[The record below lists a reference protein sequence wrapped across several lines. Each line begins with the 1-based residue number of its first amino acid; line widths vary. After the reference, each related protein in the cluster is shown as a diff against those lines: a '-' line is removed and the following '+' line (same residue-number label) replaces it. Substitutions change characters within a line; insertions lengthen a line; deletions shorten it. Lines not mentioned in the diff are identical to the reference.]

1 LLLDSV
7 KAEVY
12 SKLLNAGD
20 TTMNRR
26 SILAIALLNVLAAI
40 SALAQTPV
48 AVNPGSRPA
57 GLQKVPDPNHNST
70 QPQSKET
77 DAKKSGDRQS
87 LTSSEARLVSGSKTA
102 ILETGISEPYFEV
115 HFRLV
120 TAINTTG
127 DRRVVWKFSI
137 NEYEATLND
146 AVGYYTSEDGRRV
159 DVHSIKDALGSTHDI
174 ERTIPKKEA
183 ERIMN
188 RCIGKHTGVTV
199 VFQALTKRNAA
210 LVMTASPV
218 VTTKGDKEKRE
229 REEKS
234 KEEKSKKESE
244 KRTSKKKT
252 PESDTIREEGDEG
265 GGPSYFGILDLESGR
280 CTKGK
285 AIVAP

>member
-1 LLLDSV
+1 
-7 KAEVY
+7 
-12 SKLLNAGD
+12 
-20 TTMNRR
+20 MNLGSR
-26 SILAIALLNVLAAI
+26 SILAIVLLNVLAGI

-48 AVNPGSRPA
+48 TVNPGPRPV
-57 GLQKVPDPNHNST
+57 GLQQTPDPNNNST
-70 QPQSKET
+70 PSQSKEADT
-77 DAKKSGDRQS
+77 KKSSDRQS
-87 LTSSEARLVSGSKTA
+87 LTSSEARLVNGSKTA
-102 ILETGISEPYFEV
+102 ILETGISEPYFEA

-120 TAINTTG
+120 TAIDKTG

-174 ERTIPKKEA
+174 EKTIPKKEA

-188 RCIGKHTGVTV
+188 HCIGKFTSVTV
-199 VFQALTKRNAA
+199 VFQALTKRNAS

-218 VTTKGDKEKRE
+218 GKNKVDNDKRE
-229 REEKS
+229 R
-234 KEEKSKKESE
+234 EEKSKKESE
-244 KRTSKKKT
+244 KRSSKKKT
-252 PESDTIREEGDEG
+252 SESDTIREEGDEG

>member
-1 LLLDSV
+1 
-7 KAEVY
+7 
-12 SKLLNAGD
+12 
-20 TTMNRR
+20 MNLGSR
-26 SILAIALLNVLAAI
+26 SIVAIVLLNVLAGI
-40 SALAQTPV
+40 SAPAQTPV
-48 AVNPGSRPA
+48 ALHPGPRPA
-57 GLQKVPDPNHNST
+57 GLQKAPDPNNNSA
-70 QPQSKET
+70 PSQSKEI
-77 DAKKSGDRQS
+77 DAKKSSDRQS
-87 LTSSEARLVSGSKTA
+87 LTSSEARLVSGSKSA
-102 ILETGISEPYFEV
+102 ILETGISEAYFEV

-120 TAINTTG
+120 TAIDKTG

-146 AVGYYTSEDGRRV
+146 AVGYYTSRDGRRV

-174 ERTIPKKEA
+174 EKTIPKKEA

-188 RCIGKHTGVTV
+188 RCIGKYTSVTV

-210 LVMTASPV
+210 LVMTASPAG
-218 VTTKGDKEKRE
+218 TNKADKEKRE

-234 KEEKSKKESE
+234 KKESE
-244 KRTSKKKT
+244 KGSSKKKT
-252 PESDTIREEGDEG
+252 PESDTIRQEGDEG

>member
-1 LLLDSV
+1 
-7 KAEVY
+7 
-12 SKLLNAGD
+12 
-20 TTMNRR
+20 MNRR
-26 SILAIALLNVLAAI
+26 SILAIALLNVLAGI

-48 AVNPGSRPA
+48 AINPGPQPA
-57 GLQKVPDPNHNST
+57 GLRKVPDPNNKSA
-70 QPQSKET
+70 PSQSREADK
-77 DAKKSGDRQS
+77 KKSSDRQS

-120 TAINTTG
+120 SAIDKTG

-146 AVGYYTSEDGRRV
+146 AVGYYTAEDGRRV
-159 DVHSIKDALGSTHDI
+159 DVHSIKDALGSSHDI
-174 ERTIPKKEA
+174 EKTISKKEA

-218 VTTKGDKEKRE
+218 GTSKADKEKRE

-234 KEEKSKKESE
+234 KNESE
-244 KRTSKKKT
+244 KRFSKKKT

>member
-1 LLLDSV
+1 
-7 KAEVY
+7 
-12 SKLLNAGD
+12 
-20 TTMNRR
+20 MNLGSR
-26 SILAIALLNVLAAI
+26 SIVAIVLLNVLAGI
-40 SALAQTPV
+40 SAPAQTPV
-48 AVNPGSRPA
+48 ALHPGPRPA
-57 GLQKVPDPNHNST
+57 GLQKAPDPNNNSA
-70 QPQSKET
+70 PSQSKEI
-77 DAKKSGDRQS
+77 DAKKSSDRQS
-87 LTSSEARLVSGSKTA
+87 LTSSEARLVSGSKSA
-102 ILETGISEPYFEV
+102 ILETGISEAYFEV

-120 TAINTTG
+120 AAIDKTG

-146 AVGYYTSEDGRRV
+146 AVGYYTSRDGRRV

-174 ERTIPKKEA
+174 EKTIPKKEA

-188 RCIGKHTGVTV
+188 RCIGKYTSVTV

-210 LVMTASPV
+210 LVMTASPAG
-218 VTTKGDKEKRE
+218 TNKADKEKRE

-234 KEEKSKKESE
+234 KKESE
-244 KRTSKKKT
+244 KGSSKKKT
-252 PESDTIREEGDEG
+252 PESDTIRQEGDEG

>member
-1 LLLDSV
+1 
-7 KAEVY
+7 
-12 SKLLNAGD
+12 
-20 TTMNRR
+20 MNRK
-26 SILAIALLNVLAAI
+26 SILALALLNVLAAI
-40 SALAQTPV
+40 SGLAQTPV
-48 AVNPGSRPA
+48 VVDPGPPPA
-57 GLQKVPDPNHNST
+57 GLQKSPDPNNNSASS
-70 QPQSKET
+70 QRKVA
-77 DAKKSGDRQS
+77 DKKSDRQS
-87 LTSSEARLVSGSKTA
+87 LTSAEARLVSGSKKA
-102 ILETGISEPYFEV
+102 ILETGISEPYFEK

-120 TAINTTG
+120 TAIDKTG

-174 ERTIPKKEA
+174 EKTIPKKEA

-188 RCIGKHTGVTV
+188 RCIGKYTSVTV
-199 VFQALTKRNAA
+199 VFQALTKGNAA

-218 VTTKGDKEKRE
+218 GTSKADKEKRE

-234 KEEKSKKESE
+234 KKESD
-244 KRTSKKKT
+244 KKSSKKKT
-252 PESDTIREEGDEG
+252 PESDMVREEGGEG